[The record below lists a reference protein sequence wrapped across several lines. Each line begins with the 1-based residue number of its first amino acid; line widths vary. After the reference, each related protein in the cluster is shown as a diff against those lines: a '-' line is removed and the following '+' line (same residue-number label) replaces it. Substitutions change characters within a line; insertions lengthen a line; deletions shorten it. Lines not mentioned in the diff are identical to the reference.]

1 LSLQNFDA
9 RIIWVWSGITQRL
22 AQRIGLHRDGAK
34 LGLPPLEVE
43 IRRRMWWQIMMLE
56 GYSQKLAGTGTSAAI
71 FVGDVRMPSNVN
83 DSDLFSG
90 MKEEPKP
97 HQGATEM
104 MFFLIRCHAAE
115 FLRRSEDT
123 KSNYDGAWHKITTS
137 AVPLA
142 IKEKAI
148 KELEDLYQQQFL
160 QYCDPSIPWHYMC
173 SQLGKAI
180 ILNMRFMSRSAS
192 HHVMD
197 VAQDDKDL
205 LFGFALQITSAQNV
219 AYTAK
224 EMQGFMWHV
233 NTHFQ
238 WKSFVYL
245 VSELRHRTEGNQVD
259 QAWKEIQKS
268 FDFHPSFDQELAK
281 RALPIAVSNLTLK
294 AWEAYITARGLFTPE
309 PYFIQLI
316 RQRHNVIKCM
326 SNSHAQAED
335 GTIQVGTSGGID
347 QHGGILRNCPGQN
360 DNLFE
365 PSTFDFAP
373 SDSNVDM
380 LSTLPVTTSLDLP
393 ENVDWTTWENLFVDF
408 QTNSTSEA
416 PPDLAI

>member
-1 LSLQNFDA
+1 
-9 RIIWVWSGITQRL
+9 
-22 AQRIGLHRDGAK
+22 
-34 LGLPPLEVE
+34 
-43 IRRRMWWQIMMLE
+43 MWWQIMMLE
-56 GYSQKLAGTGTSAAI
+56 GYSQKLAGTGTNSAI

-83 DSDLFSG
+83 DSDLFLD
-90 MKEEPKP
+90 MKEEPKQ
-97 HQGATEM
+97 HKGATEM

-115 FLRRSEDT
+115 FLRRSADT
-123 KSNYDGAWHKITTS
+123 KSNYDGAWSRMTTS

-142 IKEKAI
+142 IKERAI
-148 KELEDLYQQQFL
+148 KELEDLYQHQFL

-197 VAQDDKDL
+197 VAQADKDM
-205 LFGFALQITSAQNV
+205 LFSLALQIISAQNV

-245 VSELRHRTEGNQVD
+245 ISELRHRAQGPD
-259 QAWKEIQKS
+259 IDRAWKEVQKS

-281 RALPIAVSNLTLK
+281 RALPIAVSNLALK
-294 AWEAYITARGLFTPE
+294 AWEAHVASQGARSPE

-316 RQRHNVIKCM
+316 RQRRNTAKHTQSYLPQLGPGAVQIGIPKSIEHRYDVIGSYVDHNAGLV
-326 SNSHAQAED
+326 
-335 GTIQVGTSGGID
+335 
-347 QHGGILRNCPGQN
+347 
-360 DNLFE
+360 E
-365 PSTFDFAP
+365 PSTFNLAGFD
-373 SDSNVDM
+373 DSVDM
-380 LSTLPVTTSLDLP
+380 LDTLPENISLDLP
-393 ENVDWTTWENLFVDF
+393 ENLDWTTWDNLFVDF
-408 QTNSTSEA
+408 QANSPDEI
-416 PPDLAI
+416 PPNFSSMMTPE